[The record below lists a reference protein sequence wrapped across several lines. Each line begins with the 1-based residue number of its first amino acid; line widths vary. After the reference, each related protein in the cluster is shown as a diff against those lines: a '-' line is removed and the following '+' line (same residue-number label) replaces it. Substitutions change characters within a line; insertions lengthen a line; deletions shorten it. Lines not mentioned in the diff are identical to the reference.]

1 MPPLDKKDSGVDVVG
16 NMASHGG
23 KKSDSPRRKMLYESR
38 RAREFYRYYQ
48 PIRELTKAGPP
59 TCDIGNDQA
68 VQSHRPL
75 SCPDRALTAFCQLGA
90 LRMGT
95 KRAMLFFFDST
106 NAYVLAESTRTLSL
120 QDDSKH
126 AADDDLWL
134 GHSIIPRGY
143 SVCEHTIMLPANAGT
158 NKDDT
163 NSSLIHIVNDLAED
177 TRFCDRPFV
186 KAGPKAKFY
195 AGVPIT
201 TPRGINIGAYCV
213 LDDEP
218 RQGLDVDSVNFMR
231 DMATTVMT
239 HLEMV
244 RATAEHKIG
253 TKMVAGLGAFIDGAS
268 GLRDW
273 ASRNA
278 DWNLEDIEQDP
289 AMQHPLGV
297 QPMTSPASAVAA
309 TAVAVGEQEKEAERA
324 TNSSSNSPHR
334 RHRSRSSATGLA
346 PPMTGPPQALKYRRS
361 AEKLEDPEVSSKQST
376 FDRAARLVREAM
388 DVEGVMFLDAAVG
401 TFGGLIETV
410 ESGHNSTTHTEM
422 SSDNHQS
429 AADAN
434 TTGTDGETKTIKKTT
449 GEDLSQKQCQVLAA
463 SCALS
468 PATKT
473 ELENVQQATEAAMKC
488 HEQITEKFLR
498 SLLRRYPRGKIWS
511 FNEFGDASSD
521 DDESSE
527 YNSDAK
533 SCHCSSG
540 TKIDGKQ
547 THAPSCSKRRKYG
560 RRDDCTEILKLFPGV
575 RSFGLV
581 GMWDNTRQR
590 WYAASLFWTYSPLR
604 LFSEESEVKYMAAFC
619 DVILAELHRIEA
631 QTSDRA
637 KSDFISTIS
646 HELRSPLH
654 GILGSVECL
663 QESEF
668 DSFNANLISQVEIC
682 GRTLLDIIDHLL
694 DFSKINHH
702 AKSSVPRMID
712 GQGRKMSANASKRSR
727 MGGLMSLDVD
737 VALDQVTEEVV
748 ETAVYSFCCSRDA
761 ETVLRRRVAVILD
774 IDRAPD
780 IDWRCCV
787 ALGAWKRICINLV
800 SNALKYTRE
809 GHIRVSLK
817 ASPLPDKNKK
827 KRFNVTFSVH
837 DTGRG
842 MSRDFL
848 ENHLFRAFAQ
858 EDSLVEGT
866 GLGMNLVAK
875 IVKSFE
881 GKIEVLSEKGVG
893 SCFSVTLPL
902 EHSRTKREGGA
913 RNPARPLHRSI
924 SGMSRAVAGC
934 AVGVIDCASTPSGNQ
949 RADETAR
956 ALLLSSVHKTL
967 DEVGVNAYNVTW
979 QGDEAADVY
988 LVTEAEL
995 QNELSRRQ
1003 EVGCLDGPMSPSA
1016 VSNKP
1021 FIVLCESTVSARR
1034 LRTPGLGN
1042 IANGYI
1048 ELIAQPAGPER
1059 LVKAISSCMKHK
1071 RGVARDLKLAGAVSD
1086 IPAMVPHPDP
1096 AGPAQRP
1103 ALVHRGR
1110 NDTIVDR
1117 SPQQERKS
1125 SSLSSG
1131 DNAEDRERADPTKL
1145 ERKLSSDYKFPR
1157 IPTPSLNGSKPRVST
1172 GNNSPKQTSPKA
1184 ERSKKTDGGVSLL
1197 LVDDNPVNLQLLVTY
1212 AEKLGHRKIVATD
1225 GQQAVDSYQQA
1236 ALEAEEKGE
1245 TSSNVAKGE
1254 APIKPQVI
1262 LMDINMPKLNGF
1274 EATRAIRAFEKQ
1286 KGLEAAT
1293 IIALTGLGSASAQQ
1307 EAFSSGVDLFLTKPV
1322 RLKELTNILNGTKQ

>member
-1 MPPLDKKDSGVDVVG
+1 MT
-16 NMASHGG
+16 SHAGATTG
-23 KKSDSPRRKMLYESR
+23 SPRRKMLYESR

-59 TCDIGNDQA
+59 TCDIGDESA
-68 VQSHRPL
+68 VRLHRPL

-90 LRMGT
+90 LRMAT

-106 NAYVLAESTRTLSL
+106 SAYVLAESTRTLSL

-126 AADDDLWL
+126 AAEDDLWL

-143 SVCEHTIMLPANAGT
+143 SVCEQTIMLPSNEGSNKSDSNA
-158 NKDDT
+158 
-163 NSSLIHIVNDLAED
+163 SMIHIVNDLVED
-177 TRFCDRPFV
+177 TRYCDRPFV
-186 KAGPKAKFY
+186 VGGPKAKFY

-201 TPRGINIGAYCV
+201 TPKGINIGAYCV
-213 LDDEP
+213 LDDQP
-218 RQGLDVDSVNFMR
+218 RPGLDEDSVNFMR

-268 GLRDW
+268 GFRDW
-273 ASRNA
+273 AERNA
-278 DWNLEDIEQDP
+278 DWNMEDVDANLAVP
-289 AMQHPLGV
+289 SPN
-297 QPMTSPASAVAA
+297 TSAR
-309 TAVAVGEQEKEAERA
+309 G
-324 TNSSSNSPHR
+324 
-334 RHRSRSSATGLA
+334 RHRAFSSVGGLPPPTSA
-346 PPMTGPPQALKYRRS
+346 PPHSLKYRRS
-361 AEKLEDPEVSSKQST
+361 TEKLEDPEVSRKQST
-376 FDRAARLVREAM
+376 FGRAAKLIREAM

-410 ESGHNSTTHTEM
+410 ESGHNSTTHTDHTEM

-429 AADAN
+429 AAEAN
-434 TTGTDGETKTIKKTT
+434 TTGTDTEAKAIKKTT
-449 GEDLSQKQCQVLAA
+449 GEDLAQKQCQVLAS
-463 SCALS
+463 SCAISL
-468 PATKT
+468 ATMT
-473 ELENVQQATEAAMKC
+473 DANCTREATEAQIKC

-511 FNEFGDASSD
+511 FNEHGDASSD

-533 SCHCSSG
+533 SCRCLMG
-540 TKIDGKQ
+540 KAAEGKQ
-547 THAPSCSKRRKYG
+547 THAPSCSKRRKHG
-560 RRDDCTEILKLFPGV
+560 RRDDCAEILRLFPGV

-590 WYAASLFWTYSPLR
+590 WYAASLFWSHSPLR
-604 LFSEESEVKYMAAFC
+604 LFSEESEVKYMTAFC
-619 DVILAELHRIEA
+619 DVILAEIHRIEA

-663 QESEF
+663 QETDF
-668 DSFNANLISQVEIC
+668 DSFSTNLISQVEIC

-702 AKSSVPRMID
+702 AKSRAPRTHD
-712 GQGRKMSANASKRSR
+712 RQGRKLSSNSSKRTR
-727 MGGLMSLDVD
+727 MGGLMALDVD
-737 VALDQVTEEVV
+737 VALDQITEEVV

-761 ETVLRRRVAVILD
+761 DTILRRKVAVILD
-774 IDRAPD
+774 IDRTPD
-780 IDWRCCV
+780 IDWRCSV
-787 ALGAWKRICINLV
+787 AVGAWKRICINLV
-800 SNALKYTRE
+800 SNSLKYTQN
-809 GHIRVSLK
+809 GHIRVSLR
-817 ASPLPDKNKK
+817 ANPLPDKNQK
-827 KRFNVTFSVH
+827 KRFNVTFSVQ
-837 DTGRG
+837 DTGKG
-842 MSRDFL
+842 MSKDFL

-902 EHSRTKREGGA
+902 ELSRTKRESGA
-913 RNPARPLHRSI
+913 RNPARPLHRSV
-924 SGMSRAVAGC
+924 SGMARAVAGC
-934 AVGVIDCASTPSGNQ
+934 SVGIIDSANTPSGNQ

-956 ALLLSSVHKTL
+956 ALLLSGVHKTL
-967 DEVGVNAYNVTW
+967 GDIGIEAFNCTW
-979 QGDEAADVY
+979 QGDEAADLY
-988 LVTEAEL
+988 LVSEAEL
-995 QNELSRRQ
+995 SNEQHRRQ

-1021 FIVLCESTVSARR
+1021 FIVLCDSTVSARR
-1034 LRTPGLGN
+1034 MRAPGLGN
-1042 IANGYI
+1042 IATGHI

-1059 LVKAISSCMKHK
+1059 LVKAISACLRNK
-1071 RGVARDLKLAGAVSD
+1071 REVARDMALAGAVSD
-1086 IPAMVPHPDP
+1086 VPAMVPHPD
-1096 AGPAQRP
+1096 ASDSTQRP
-1103 ALVHRGR
+1103 GLVYRGR
-1110 NDTIVDR
+1110 NDTITSR
-1117 SPQQERKS
+1117 SQQAKQS
-1125 SSLSSG
+1125 SSS
-1131 DNAEDRERADPTKL
+1131 A
-1145 ERKLSSDYKFPR
+1145 
-1157 IPTPSLNGSKPRVST
+1157 
-1172 GNNSPKQTSPKA
+1172 
-1184 ERSKKTDGGVSLL
+1184 SKKNKKSENSVSML
-1197 LVDDNPVNLQLLVTY
+1197 LVDDNSINLQLLVTY
-1212 AEKLGHRKIVATD
+1212 AEKNGHRKAVATD
-1225 GQQAVDSYQQA
+1225 GQQA
-1236 ALEAEEKGE
+1236 
-1245 TSSNVAKGE
+1245 TSESVPKGE
-1254 APIKPQVI
+1254 APIKPQVV
-1262 LMDINMPKLNGF
+1262 LMDINMPVLNGF
-1274 EATRAIRAFEKQ
+1274 EATRAIRGFEKQ

-1322 RLKELTNILNGTKQ
+1322 RLKELTNILNGIKR